1 MAIMII
7 HLNGLPGVGKLTI
20 ARILVARLG
29 GRLLDSHTVYNVAFS
44 LTEFRTP
51 EFYDLV
57 RSVRDV
63 AYSRVATTSVDVPVI
78 LTNAL
83 GTGPWAD
90 ENWKAVV
97 NLAQGRGSK
106 LYAVAIICSR
116 DQHLLRVASSERSYL
131 RKLTDPTSLRF
142 DAGELSTV
150 GADAVLQIDSS
161 SRSPEECADQ
171 IFQWVQGR

>member
-1 MAIMII
+1 MII

-29 GRLLDSHTVYNVAFS
+29 GQLLDSHSVYNVAFS

-63 AYSRVATTSVDVPVI
+63 AYSRIAGIPADIPVI

-83 GTGPWAD
+83 GAGPWAD
-90 ENWKAVV
+90 ENWTALL
-97 NLAQGRGSK
+97 NLAEQRGSK
-106 LYAVAIICSR
+106 LYAVAIGCAR
-116 DQHLLRVASSERSYL
+116 DEHLLRVRSPERTYL
-131 RKLTDPTSLRF
+131 RKLTDPALLRF
-142 DAGELSTV
+142 DSGEFSMV
-150 GADAVLQIDSS
+150 RADAVLQIDSS
-161 SRSPEECADQ
+161 SKSPEECADQ
-171 IFQWVQGR
+171 IFSWVQGPPD

>member
-1 MAIMII
+1 MII

-20 ARILVARLG
+20 ARILVAKLG
-29 GRLLDSHTVYNVAFS
+29 GRLLDSHSVYNVAFS
-44 LTEFRTP
+44 LAEFRTP

-63 AYSRVATTSVDVPVI
+63 AYSRIATTSVDTPVV

-83 GTGPWAD
+83 GAGPWAD
-90 ENWKAVV
+90 ENWKALVK
-97 NLAQGRGSK
+97 LAGGRGSK
-106 LYAVAIICSR
+106 LYAVAITCSR
-116 DQHLLRVASSERSYL
+116 DQHFLRVGSPERSYL
-131 RKLTDPTSLRF
+131 RKLTDPALLRF

-161 SRSPEECADQ
+161 SRPPEECADQ
-171 IFQWVQGR
+171 ILRWVQGG